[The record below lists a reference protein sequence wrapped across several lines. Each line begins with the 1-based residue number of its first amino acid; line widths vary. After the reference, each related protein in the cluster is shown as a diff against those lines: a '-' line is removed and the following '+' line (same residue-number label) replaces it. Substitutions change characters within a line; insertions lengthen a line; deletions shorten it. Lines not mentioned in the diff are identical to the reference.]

1 MGSIDKEEC
10 EMNAF
15 WYIAPL
21 FAVLIAVAAVRAG
34 RRSEDR
40 PQPELDAEEIAS
52 LKENER

>member
-1 MGSIDKEEC
+1 
-10 EMNAF
+10 MNAF

-21 FAVLIAVAAVRAG
+21 FAVLVAVAAVRAG

-40 PQPELDAEEIAS
+40 PQSELDAEEIAS